1 MPQATF
7 SSGAV
12 RPGTLD
18 IRRRPHASALVEWL
32 NRFLTSRSAD
42 LFLSQIVAEFR
53 RLAVSEGQTVV
64 FRIDATNYA
73 V

>member
-1 MPQATF
+1 MSQAKF
-7 SSGAV
+7 SSGAG
-12 RPGTLD
+12 RLGTLH
-18 IRRRPHASALVEWL
+18 IPRRPHASALVEWL
-32 NRFLTSRSAD
+32 NRSLTSRLGD
-42 LFLSQIVAEFR
+42 LFLSQIVAEFG